1 MKVLVLESETGAATI
16 ATAQLE
22 QAGHQVLRCH
32 EPGERAFPCRGL
44 QGDGCPLDG
53 EPVDVALTVRA
64 RPVGQPTAL
73 EDGVSCALRRHIP
86 VVVAGRTTA
95 NPFSSFPVIVAGRD
109 VVEACERA
117 AAGSLVQHE
126 AVAQRALD
134 ESMRRA
140 DEDRS
145 ESGWVEVT
153 RRSGGLRAT
162 LHFPPGTPERLRAMA
177 SVRVVGAL
185 RAFDP
190 SAAGIDVAWTADD
203 QAGTFAPGPA
213 VRSE

>member
-1 MKVLVLESETGAATI
+1 VLVLESEAGAATI

-32 EPGERAFPCRGL
+32 EPGARAFPCAGL
-44 QGDGCPLDG
+44 EGAGCPLER
-53 EPVDVALTVRA
+53 EPIDVALTVRG
-64 RPVGQPTAL
+64 RPAGQPTAL
-73 EDGVSCALRRHIP
+73 EDGVSCALRRRIP
-86 VVVAGRTTA
+86 VVVAGRTTT
-95 NPFSSFPVIVAGRD
+95 NPFSSFPVTVAGRD

-126 AVAQRALD
+126 GVAQRALD
-134 ESMRRA
+134 ESMRGAGGESR
-140 DEDRS
+140 
-145 ESGWVEVT
+145 ESGRVEVR

-190 SAAGIDVAWTADD
+190 GAAGIDVAWTADGD
-203 QAGTFAPGPA
+203 GETIASGP
-213 VRSE
+213 VLGSG